1 MVATDA
7 RVTEQ
12 LQEAGYEVRSY
23 SGLLL
28 REPSEVCLEMGTGR
42 WVGHFGTLSP
52 FLRWAAFQA
61 PVRMK
66 KAPQQAACLP
76 VIMPQQYAQVI
87 LHFSFNMSTDCGDHC
102 VHSFPVSVHGTSAAA
117 RDPA

>member
-28 REPSEVCLEMGTGR
+28 REPSEVRLEMGNGR

-52 FLRWAAFQA
+52 FVRCAAFLA

-66 KAPQQAACLP
+66 KAHVYWCDA
-76 VIMPQQYAQVI
+76 
-87 LHFSFNMSTDCGDHC
+87 
-102 VHSFPVSVHGTSAAA
+102 
-117 RDPA
+117 